1 MHYIETLI
9 YCNLISFFCVT
20 GTALKCWECNSKYDA
35 RCGDPFSNYSVALVD
50 CDQRHDDVDHLV
62 EGFEKDAAG
71 EPKATICRKTYQK
84 SKHKPKP
91 RTNYR
96 L

>member
-1 MHYIETLI
+1 M
-9 YCNLISFFCVT
+9 
-20 GTALKCWECNSKYDA
+20 
-35 RCGDPFSNYSVALVD
+35 D

-84 SKHKPKP
+84 SKHNLIEKPIEI
-91 RTNYR
+91 THYR
-96 L
+96 M